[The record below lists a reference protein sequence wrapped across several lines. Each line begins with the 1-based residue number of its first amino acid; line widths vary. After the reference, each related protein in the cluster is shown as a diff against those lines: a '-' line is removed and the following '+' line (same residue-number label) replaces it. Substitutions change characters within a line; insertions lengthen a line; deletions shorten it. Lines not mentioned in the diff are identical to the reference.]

1 MRDKNIAVNKHEFP
15 SPSWLSFSLTHALC
29 RKVTSMQSNNTNL
42 IQMWTDRAEDLDG
55 RRLDVKRFALYI
67 EAHEFSDFDAAL
79 AAFDAQ
85 VATSAAEDAKT
96 MKPSAE
102 HMVIHSS
109 PTRPMKAR

>member
-1 MRDKNIAVNKHEFP
+1 
-15 SPSWLSFSLTHALC
+15 
-29 RKVTSMQSNNTNL
+29 MQSNNNTNL
-42 IQMWTDRAEDLDG
+42 VETWVAKAEDMN
-55 RRLDVKRFALYI
+55 RRVDVSRFSLYI
-67 EAHEFSDFDAAL
+67 KAHEFSDFEAAL

-85 VATSAAEDAKT
+85 CQVSAKEDAKT

>member
-1 MRDKNIAVNKHEFP
+1 
-15 SPSWLSFSLTHALC
+15 
-29 RKVTSMQSNNTNL
+29 MQSNNTNL
-42 IQMWTDRAEDLDG
+42 VDIWTAKAEDMNS
-55 RRLDVKRFALYI
+55 RRDIGRFALYI
-67 EAHEFSDFDAAL
+67 AAHEFSDFDAAL

-102 HMVIHSS
+102 HMVIHAA

>member
-1 MRDKNIAVNKHEFP
+1 
-15 SPSWLSFSLTHALC
+15 
-29 RKVTSMQSNNTNL
+29 MQSNNNTNL
-42 IQMWTDRAEDLDG
+42 VETWVAKAEDMN
-55 RRLDVKRFALYI
+55 RRVDVSRFSLYI
-67 EAHEFSDFDAAL
+67 KAHEFSDFEAAL

-102 HMVIHSS
+102 HMVIHAA